1 MKKILFLL
9 AFLINALL
17 VFSQAPIP
25 LNRLSRSSDRFMM
38 MMSDTNR
45 YASYQ
50 HFNYWLSKFAD
61 SLNLQNPYWLGSIL
75 PQQSVS
81 IGAERHNFIISNG
94 IIGSFATDT
103 TANGWILQSYV
114 SGLNADGVGKIGGRN
129 YLTGKRY
136 GIDFDGAT
144 PTILSGNVGLS
155 LANEQVQDS
164 TLDNAYR
171 YIWTV
176 PAGNALTGVGEYVR
190 EDSIEGVWL
199 KTELEGGNDVNIE
212 TINYLDFSSSGES
225 IYIDPSVSVFDY
237 SFGVLSTLNE
247 IGLSPFGIDIISKT
261 NSDFSSYRDNSVS
274 IGGENP
280 EIRITKFNGVNSES
294 RFISDGFDT
303 YMYNAGSGQNSF
315 GFFAAT
321 GGNLNTPAAI
331 GNGKNLGEF
340 LFNGYSNG
348 AYRLAGGIRGNS
360 KNVSGSTVQQ
370 DLIFFDNGGTARF
383 TMDLTSQGNF
393 TMTGYPN
400 TRDDAGNPVNILAT
414 SAAGVEESHALAGV
428 FETISAQSNSD
439 QILASDVAATV
450 LFQYV
455 NQNTAEGM
463 SIQGDTVVLI
473 PNTGTYSANV
483 QCSAEA
489 SLSNESTTIQF
500 VGTNI
505 TDLGFNQP
513 ITIAAGGNGSSFGL
527 NRVFTTSAANATL
540 RFRVGASTWTSGS
553 VFINAGCSLTVERK
567 Y

>member
-155 LANEQVQDS
+155 LANDQVQDS
-164 TLDNAYR
+164 TLNNAYR
-171 YIWTV
+171 YVWTV

-190 EDSIEGVWL
+190 EDSIQGVWL
-199 KTELEGGNDVNIE
+199 KPQLENVGDVEINTDNSLNFENSSGRLMGLDGGNGSFGNGFYVIEPDVASTQITELG
-212 TINYLDFSSSGES
+212 LES
-225 IYIDPSVSVFDY
+225 IGTGVNVSV
-237 SFGVLSTLNE
+237 
-247 IGLSPFGIDIISKT
+247 IDGTSAIPV
-261 NSDFSSYRDNSVS
+261 R
-274 IGGENP
+274 
-280 EIRITKFNGVNSES
+280 

-315 GFFAAT
+315 GFYAAT
-321 GGNLNTPAAI
+321 GGNLNAPVAI

-348 AYRLAGGIRGNS
+348 AYRLAGGIKGNS

-393 TMTGYPN
+393 TMSGYPN
-400 TRDDAGNPVNILAT
+400 TRNDAGTAVNMLST
-414 SAAGVEESHALAGV
+414 SASGVEESHPLAETFGAIWLQSSTGV
-428 FETISAQSNSD
+428 TNTGTQSQAITGFSVDLNDNS
-439 QILASDVAATV
+439 SN
-450 LFQYV
+450 YV
-455 NQNTAEGM
+455 VF
-463 SIQGDTVVLI
+463 GDTVVQISLTGCYTI
-473 PNTGTYSANV
+473 SMIAAVSSAAALNTDGWDVQMSYGGSVVPPNYVSNSPFIDLQPQYVNRSWTIKTTSSNV
-483 QCSAEA
+483 SVRPVF
-489 SLSNESTTIQF
+489 STTI
-500 VGTNI
+500 
-505 TDLGFNQP
+505 
-513 ITIAAGGNGSSFGL
+513 ANGA
-527 NRVFTTSAANATL
+527 TTADI
-540 RFRVGASTWTSGS
+540 SGVMWS
-553 VFINAGCSLTVERK
+553 IKRN